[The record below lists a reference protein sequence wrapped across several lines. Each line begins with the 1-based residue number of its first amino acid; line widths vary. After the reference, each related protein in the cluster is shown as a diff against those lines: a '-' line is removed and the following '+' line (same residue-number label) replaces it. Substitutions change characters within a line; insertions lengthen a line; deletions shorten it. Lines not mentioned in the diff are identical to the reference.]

1 MDNYKIQSVLINNN
15 IYTLDEA
22 TQWIKDNKFKIKQI
36 DITDNYYR
44 FRQLN
49 PKYIERLGYNKYI
62 TKKLHPNNNDIE
74 LIIAYK

>member
-1 MDNYKIQSVLINNN
+1 MNNYKIQSVLINNN

-49 PKYIERLGYNKYI
+49 PQYIERLGYNKYI